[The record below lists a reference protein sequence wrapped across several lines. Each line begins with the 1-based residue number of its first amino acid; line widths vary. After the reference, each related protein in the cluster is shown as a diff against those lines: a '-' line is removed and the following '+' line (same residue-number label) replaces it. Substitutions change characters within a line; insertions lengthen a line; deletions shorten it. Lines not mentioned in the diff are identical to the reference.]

1 FTPRMKKTAYG
12 SAATLLLAIATLV
25 IPALASSPATAKDDD
40 AVSRTATPVARTAS
54 VPKPAPAVQAP
65 KVVPAPPAQPASA
78 AFPSFDAPGLR
89 PHVLS
94 LALEAAGEADRRGL
108 VKRPELLTVIDYSLP
123 STEERLWVL
132 DLERGRV
139 LYHELTTHGQGSGG
153 NMATEFSNVSMS
165 LKSNL
170 GLMTTSETYY
180 GKNGYSLRLDGHEQ
194 GFNDQARPRAIVIH
208 GADYATPAFISRIGR
223 LGRSWG
229 CPALDPKVSR
239 QLIDTIKGGSGV
251 FGYYPSEGYLTK
263 SAFLGDAGAEV
274 LRTATQLAP

>member
-1 FTPRMKKTAYG
+1 MKKTAYG

-25 IPALASSPATAKDDD
+25 IPALASSPAAGKDD
-40 AVSRTATPVARTAS
+40 AAATARTATPVARTAS
-54 VPKPAPAVQAP
+54 VPKPAPAVEAP
-65 KVVPAPPAQPASA
+65 KAVPAQPAPA
-78 AFPSFDAPGLR
+78 LPSFDAPGLR

-94 LALEAAGEADRRGL
+94 LALEAAEQADRRGL

-123 STEERLWVL
+123 STEKRLWVL
-132 DLERGRV
+132 DLERGEV
-139 LYHELTTHGQGSGG
+139 LFHELTTHGKGTGG
-153 NMATEFSNVSMS
+153 NMAREFSNVSMS

-170 GLMTTSETYY
+170 GLMTTAETYY

-239 QLIDTIKGGSGV
+239 ELIDTIKGGSVV
-251 FGYYPSEGYLTK
+251 FGYYPSQGYLTQ

-274 LRTATQLAP
+274 LRTASKLAP

>member
-1 FTPRMKKTAYG
+1 MKKTAYG

-25 IPALASSPATAKDDD
+25 IPALASSPATATDEASTAD
-40 AVSRTATPVARTAS
+40 RTATPATRTAS
-54 VPKPAPAVQAP
+54 LPKPAPKAA
-65 KVVPAPPAQPASA
+65 PAPAVKPPQPAPA
-78 AFPSFDAPGLR
+78 VLPSFDAPGLR
-89 PHVLS
+89 PHVLR
-94 LALEAAGEADRRGL
+94 LAIEAAEQADRRGL

-123 STEERLWVL
+123 STEKRLWVL
-132 DLERGRV
+132 DLERGDV
-139 LYHELTTHGQGSGG
+139 LFHELTTHGQGTGG
-153 NMATEFSNVSMS
+153 NMAQEFSNVSMS

-170 GLMTTSETYY
+170 GLMTTAETYY

-239 QLIDTIKGGSGV
+239 DLIDTIKGGSVV
-251 FGYYPSEGYLTK
+251 FGYFPSESYLAQ

-274 LRTATQLAP
+274 LRTATKVAP